1 MLGHPDRDAERTERY
16 VDELIDTDRAAD
28 DVPMDA
34 DVDPLVHGS
43 ARRLRADLIRVH
55 PSFRFEEAL
64 AERLAAA
71 AVRIEAGLPAEID
84 ETTPLGGKTEPVGAT
99 VTVFPLAIGS
109 ASRDTGLPR
118 NARRAIL
125 PAAAFRRLPEVT
137 SRSSRPFIVGGVGV
151 ASAAISL
158 GAVYVAWR
166 HSRPGNGRMSRAIKA
181 AHGRSAGSSRVRR
194 SGTTHGIFGVLS

>member
-1 MLGHPDRDAERTERY
+1 MLGHSDRDAERTERY
-16 VDELIDTDRAAD
+16 VDELIAADRAAG
-28 DVPMDA
+28 DVPLDA
-34 DVDPLVHGS
+34 DVDPLVHGA

-55 PSFRFEEAL
+55 PSFRFEESL

-71 AVRIEAGLPAEID
+71 AVRIEAGMPAEIVR
-84 ETTPLGGKTEPVGAT
+84 TAPLDGEAQPVGAT
-99 VTVFPLAIGS
+99 VTVFPLTIAS
-109 ASRDTGLPR
+109 ASRDTGLPPS
-118 NARRAIL
+118 ACRAIL

-194 SGTTHGIFGVLS
+194 SGATHGIFGVLS